1 MIYILGIITGLLIGI
16 TVVLLER
23 KHDHKL
29 TQYMGEKIEQK
40 YEDIIQPKQFKVIKE
55 PVKRNDALIDLLN
68 GKPIDY
74 DVED

>member
-23 KHDHKL
+23 KYEHKL
-29 TQYMGEKIEQK
+29 TEHLAEKIEK
-40 YEDIIQPKQFKVIKE
+40 KEFKIIKE